1 VDSVE
6 GTAQV
11 QRACAELAATLPA
24 GSGDNSVRNN
34 SQLHHFPSLSLQR
47 NDFPTAA
54 AAAAAFCY

>member
-34 SQLHHFPSLSLQR
+34 SQLHHFPSLQR

-54 AAAAAFCY
+54 AAAAAAAFCY